1 MKYLFE
7 PDAVVPF
14 LVHSTKFIQQSFM
27 QYISVPDPGLGA
39 DGPQRNEPQTLSME
53 RSVSAGERLGQGV
66 VQSSVDFLEEV
77 WLAQA

>member
-1 MKYLFE
+1 MKYLFGPE
-7 PDAVVPF
+7 AVVPF
-14 LVHSTKFIQQSFM
+14 LVYSTKFIQQSFIE
-27 QYISVPDPGLGA
+27 YVSVPDLGLGA

-53 RSVSAGERLGQGV
+53 RSVSAGESLGVV